1 MTFLQNHSTESCSK
15 GHWKGRQAL
24 GLVLCAVAYMN
35 TAEMEPFGRCET
47 NGAQQGE
54 SSPGRTSEDAWFFL
68 YVGITEIPP
77 LKYAHG

>member
-24 GLVLCAVAYMN
+24 RLVLCAVASMN
-35 TAEMEPFGRCET
+35 TAEMEFFGRRET

-54 SSPGRTSEDAWFFL
+54 PSPGRTFFL
-68 YVGITEIPP
+68 CMGITEIPP